1 MQLIEPHIHMYART
15 TDDYEA
21 MKKAGYVAA
30 IEPAFWSG
38 TDRSGAI
45 SYYDYFRHLL
55 EFEHDRAAKYGLYH
69 YSLLG
74 VNAKEARNT
83 KIAFEVIEHLEQ
95 YLNHPNCLGVG
106 EIGLDLIT
114 PDEEEVLRRQVRLA
128 ERHQL
133 PVIIHLPH
141 TNKRVG
147 VERVLTILEEE
158 KADWKRYIMDH
169 NTEETIEIT
178 LARPDILAGMTLYP
192 TKLNNARAAELIKK
206 CGADRILINS
216 SADWGKS
223 YPLNV
228 AQAAAE
234 FPSFGLDPEAIRKVT
249 FENAYKFFSQ
259 SPKFKIEIQ

>member
-1 MQLIEPHIHMYART
+1 MQIIEPHIHMYART

-21 MKKAGYVAA
+21 MKKAGYVAT

-38 TDRSGAI
+38 TDRSGAV

-55 EFEHDRAAKYGLYH
+55 EFEHNRAAKYGIYH

-83 KIAFEVIEHLEQ
+83 AIAFEVIKHLDE
-95 YLNHPNCLGVG
+95 YLKHPNCLGVG
-106 EIGLDLIT
+106 EIGLDLNT
-114 PDEEEVLRRQVRLA
+114 PDEVEVLRRQVRVA
-128 ERHQL
+128 ERNKL
-133 PVIIHLPH
+133 PVIIHSPH

-147 VERVLTILEEE
+147 VERIIQVLEEE
-158 KADWKRYIMDH
+158 QVGWKRYVMDH

-178 LARPDILAGMTLYP
+178 LSKPEMLAGITLYP
-192 TKLNNARAAELIKK
+192 TKLNNARVAELIKK
-206 CGADRILINS
+206 YGADRILINS

-234 FPSFGLDPEAIRKVT
+234 MPDFGVT
-249 FENAYKFFSQ
+249 ENDVRRVIYDNAFRFFSQ
-259 SPKFKIEIQ
+259 SPKFKV